1 MFRKYVIIPRNEFEL
16 LRSSCCE
23 YIIDLW
29 IWLDS
34 FIKNFFW
41 SNLKL
46 LKILMLIFS
55 KKRYQ
60 KENRRIFETH
70 YFWDSFFMG
79 IPSAMWL
86 PLQWIQPAFVTIKE
100 TKADMLSKTL
110 DPICVTI
117 FYSLKH
123 SFLERSNNQMPD
135 WKKTQA
141 TKSLFA
147 CSNNL
152 RFRRQYNFQ
161 TPSDIEILLLWKIDI
176 NHKSF
181 Y

>member
-1 MFRKYVIIPRNEFEL
+1 MVKFKTTKNIDADFFQKRDIRKKTEGF
-16 LRSSCCE
+16 
-23 YIIDLW
+23 
-29 IWLDS
+29 
-34 FIKNFFW
+34 
-41 SNLKL
+41 LK
-46 LKILMLIFS
+46 
-55 KKRYQ
+55 
-60 KENRRIFETH
+60 H

-79 IPSAMWL
+79 IPSVLWL
-86 PLQWIQPAFVTIKE
+86 PLQWIQPPFVTIEE

-176 NHKSF
+176 NHKNF